1 MKLGAMVGP
10 NAFQNGSGL
19 EAEASGLRAQ
29 GLTPRAKK
37 TEPNQSRPDKASSW
51 GQIRLCQTRSY
62 QASERQTRQTTDAWI
77 AEEKNLTRPHQTKS
91 RQTTLTRQKTDWT
104 DYTNQQ
110 TERGGV
116 RMELDAKAN
125 PTISQGRERILMSKR
140 RRKIRRD
147 SRGLKEHIKVS
158 KGTPKPH

>member
-1 MKLGAMVGP
+1 MDP
-10 NAFQNGSGL
+10 NSFQNGSGL
-19 EAEASGLRAQ
+19 EAEASGLGAQ

-62 QASERQTRQTTDAWI
+62 QASERQTWQTTDAWI

-91 RQTTLTRQKTDWT
+91 RQTTLTRQKDRL
-104 DYTNQQ
+104 DRLYKSKQ

-125 PTISQGRERILMSKR
+125 PTIFEGRERILMSKR

-158 KGTPKPH
+158 KGTPKRA